1 METTLYNAQGEAV
14 GKIQLDPKLFGVPV
28 KEGVVQRAVL
38 AQAANSKVAV
48 AHTQTRGEVRGGGKK
63 PWRQKGTGRA
73 RAGSSRSPLWV
84 GGGVT
89 FGPRP
94 DRNFSL
100 RVNKKEL
107 RKALL
112 MSLSSKAQDKKIIVL
127 SDLSLPEIKTKTVA
141 TLFRKL
147 PNAKKS
153 TLLVQSK
160 PDAKVYRSARN
171 IDRVTTIL
179 ANSLNVVDVL
189 RHDYLVMPQSS
200 LEVLQKTY
208 VPNTANA

>member
-1 METTLYNAQGEAV
+1 METTLYNAQGEAIGTV
-14 GKIQLDPKLFGVPV
+14 QLDPKLFGVPV
-28 KEGVVQRAVL
+28 KESVVQRAVL

-73 RAGSSRSPLWV
+73 RHGSIRSPLWV

-94 DRNFSL
+94 NRNFSM
-100 RVNKKEL
+100 RINKKEQ

-112 MSLSSKAQDKKIIVL
+112 MSLSSKAQDSKVIVFE
-127 SDLSLPEIKTKTVA
+127 DLSLPEIKTKLIA

-153 TLLVQSK
+153 TLLIQNK
-160 PDAKVYRSARN
+160 PDATLYKSARN

-189 RHDYLVMPQSS
+189 RHEYLVMPQSS
-200 LEVLQKTY
+200 LEVMKTTY
-208 VPNTANA
+208 VPNAATV